1 MTASQPDHHVSV
13 RACNAVRGRLLAM
26 YEELQHEG
34 GWRAVGEA
42 LGVSG
47 GMAYKV
53 AREGYQPRDPE
64 IRAKLGLPAL
74 NDRLAAELLEAMLN
88 E

>member
-1 MTASQPDHHVSV
+1 MASQPDPHAALK
-13 RACNAVRGRLLAM
+13 ACNATRGRLLAM